1 MERNKSLEIWVL
13 LVELVLALLS
23 LLLAPEAAS
32 LHNKLSL
39 EDDDKNKNSNENNH
53 DDDGNNG
60 SQEKSHLKSSFLAL
74 FLYLFFY

>member
-39 EDDDKNKNSNENNH
+39 EDDDKNSNENNH

-74 FLYLFFY
+74 FLYLLFY